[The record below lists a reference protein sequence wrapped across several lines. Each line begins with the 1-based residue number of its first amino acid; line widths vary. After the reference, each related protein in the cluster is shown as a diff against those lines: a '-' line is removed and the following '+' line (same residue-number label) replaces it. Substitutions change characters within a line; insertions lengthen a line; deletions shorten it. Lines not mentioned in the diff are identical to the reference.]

1 MAPPTAQHPISGDT
15 LRDLTATTSYLLSD
29 FAANPYIMMELAAAG
44 GVDALMQNISLTNPE
59 EPLARQSW
67 SCLSLMADTNL
78 GRTTII
84 EYVACC

>member
-1 MAPPTAQHPISGDT
+1 M
-15 LRDLTATTSYLLSD
+15 L
-29 FAANPYIMMELAAAG
+29 ELAAAG
-44 GVDALMQNISLTNPE
+44 GVDTLVQNISLANPE

-84 EYVACC
+84 EYVTHLHTVLYHN